1 MRMKMVCDDRTLR
14 EVANE
19 FLALKKAQKVR
30 ERTLSD
36 YKKYIDKFLAQ
47 SQNTLDVDVLKI
59 EILEYFADIPK
70 TSPARFNH
78 PYQYLH
84 ALFEWCAKQDYLPY
98 NPFQK
103 LQLKKVRDEGNVQ
116 PAEIKDIQTLLKALD
131 KHNYTELRDYNIIML
146 ILDTGIRTS
155 ELMSIKN
162 EDYDPEAMSIVIRP
176 DVAKT
181 SRSRTLYLSAM
192 TNTCMDDKSI
202 VDLYFNRNEEA
213 ITQTD
218 KKYGRYCYSIAYNI
232 LNNKEDAE
240 ESVSDTYMTAWR
252 SIPPRC
258 PSVLSTFLG
267 KITRHISIDRWRE
280 RSATKRG
287 GGEVPLALE
296 ELKDCISGMQ
306 DVEMEYE
313 RKEVLKTYAKFL
325 EALPTTERRVF
336 LCRYWYVESIE
347 TIADK
352 FGFSQSKVKT
362 MLHRTRVNLRKQFA
376 KEGF

>member
-1 MRMKMVCDDRTLR
+1 
-14 EVANE
+14 
-19 FLALKKAQKVR
+19 
-30 ERTLSD
+30 
-36 YKKYIDKFLAQ
+36 
-47 SQNTLDVDVLKI
+47 
-59 EILEYFADIPK
+59 
-70 TSPARFNH
+70 
-78 PYQYLH
+78 
-84 ALFEWCAKQDYLPY
+84 
-98 NPFQK
+98 
-103 LQLKKVRDEGNVQ
+103 
-116 PAEIKDIQTLLKALD
+116 
-131 KHNYTELRDYNIIML
+131 
-146 ILDTGIRTS
+146 
-155 ELMSIKN
+155 
-162 EDYDPEAMSIVIRP
+162 
-176 DVAKT
+176 
-181 SRSRTLYLSAM
+181 
-192 TNTCMDDKSI
+192 MDDKSI
-202 VDLYFNRNEEA
+202 VDLYFSRNQDA

-232 LNNKEDAE
+232 LTNKEDAE

-252 SIPPRC
+252 SIPPRR

-313 RKEVLKTYAKFL
+313 RKEILNAYLKFL
-325 EALPTTERRVF
+325 DALPATERRVF

-352 FGFSQSKVKT
+352 FDFSESKVKT
-362 MLHRTRVNLRKQFA
+362 MLHRTRAKLRKQFA